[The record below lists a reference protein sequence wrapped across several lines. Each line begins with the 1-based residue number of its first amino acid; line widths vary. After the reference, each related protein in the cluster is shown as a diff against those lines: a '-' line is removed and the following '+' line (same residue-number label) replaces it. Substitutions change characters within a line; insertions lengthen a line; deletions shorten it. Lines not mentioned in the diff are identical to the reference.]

1 MRVSEYAA
9 MFEAESEHWWY
20 RNLRDE
26 VVYWLEK
33 HLQGAP
39 SQSELKVLDLGCGTG
54 GMLRRLQD
62 RFENV
67 KSFGIDYYAVA
78 LNFAKQVTP
87 CPLLRADAKNLPF
100 QRGSFDVV
108 LCLDVLY
115 TKEVFPAFDA
125 VLGEIRH
132 LLTKQGILIL
142 QVPAY
147 KALQS
152 QHDVNVHG
160 VHRFT
165 AKEVRDGLQR
175 AGFSRICVYYR
186 YNLLL
191 VAAWIAR
198 KIFLRHTQQSQV
210 SVPSRFINA
219 SLYRYSKAESS
230 LNRRVSIPFGLS
242 VFAVAHRC
250 FLNMLCEDFGTILSM
265 KKAVFSIF

>member
-9 MFEAESEHWWY
+9 MFKAESEHWWY

-26 VVYWLEK
+26 VVYWLDK
-33 HLQGAP
+33 HLQVERPKSA
-39 SQSELKVLDLGCGTG
+39 LKLLDLGCGTG

-67 KSFGIDYYAVA
+67 ESFGIDYYAVP
-78 LNFAKQVTP
+78 LSFAKQMTLR
-87 CPLLRADAKNLPF
+87 PLVRADAKSPPF
-100 QRGSFDVV
+100 RRNSFDAV

-115 TKEVFPAFDA
+115 AKEVFPAFDA

-132 LLTKQGILIL
+132 LMTEKGIFIL
-142 QVPAY
+142 QVPAF
-147 KALQS
+147 KALHS

-160 VHRFT
+160 AHRFT

-175 AGFSRICVYYR
+175 AGFSRVCVYYR

-191 VAAWIAR
+191 GAAWIAR
-198 KIFLRHTQQSQV
+198 KIFFRNARQSQV
-210 SVPSRFINA
+210 SVPSCFLNA
-219 SLYRYSKAESS
+219 LLYKYFKIESR
-230 LNRRVSIPFGLS
+230 LNKRTPVPFGLS

-250 FLNMLCEDFGTILSM
+250 FLSLLFEDFWIIL
-265 KKAVFSIF
+265 F